1 MGRMA
6 TPEEIADP
14 IIFLA
19 SDNANYI
26 SGISLIVDGGWTSI

>member
-1 MGRMA
+1 MGNEA

-14 IIFLA
+14 IILA